1 MYFDLLPLL
10 PPSKE
15 LFAIDCT
22 SAVLCFVD
30 EVGSQGVG
38 FHITDHIERLI
49 LLDGKLLNRSDK
61 YGRSHVA
68 VGIGCE

>member
-1 MYFDLLPLL
+1 
-10 PPSKE
+10 
-15 LFAIDCT
+15 
-22 SAVLCFVD
+22 
-30 EVGSQGVG
+30 
-38 FHITDHIERLI
+38 LI